1 MNLDYWFFQQVN
13 SLAGR
18 WVCLDSLAIFFASY
32 LQYILSAFLLVF
44 LFLGKTREEK
54 IKNYWMVGLAFLA
67 AAVARL
73 GLGEIIKRLINRPR
87 PFEIYQVH
95 QLLPYDPGLSFPSGH
110 AMFFFGMSMA
120 IYLYNKKLGWLFF
133 AGSALI
139 SVARVFAGVHY
150 PSDILGGALVGIFGG
165 WLTVKIFNK
174 IFKKEALKSS

>member
-1 MNLDYWFFQQVN
+1 MDYYLFQQIN
-13 SLAGR
+13 NLAGHFKL
-18 WVCLDSLAIFFASY
+18 LDSIGIFFAAYFQY
-32 LQYILSAFLLVF
+32 LLAGALLVF

-54 IKNYWMVGLAFLA
+54 IKNYRLVGLAFLA
-67 AAVARL
+67 AIVTRL

-133 AGSALI
+133 VGSVLI
-139 SVARVFAGVHY
+139 FVARVFAGVHY
-150 PSDILGGALVGIFGG
+150 PSDILGGAAVGIFGG
-165 WLTVKIFNK
+165 WLVVKIFNK
-174 IFKKEALKSS
+174 IFKKEAPKSS

>member
-1 MNLDYWFFQQVN
+1 MDYYLFQQINNLVGHW
-13 SLAGR
+13 A
-18 WVCLDSLAIFFASY
+18 WLDALDIFFAAYFQY
-32 LQYILSAFLLVF
+32 LLAGALLVF

-54 IKNYWMVGLAFLA
+54 IKNYWLVGLAFLA

-73 GLGEIIKRLINRPR
+73 GLGEIIKRLIDRPR

-133 AGSALI
+133 AGSTLI

-150 PSDILGGALVGIFGG
+150 PSDIFGGAAVGIFGG
-165 WLTVKIFNK
+165 WLVVKIFNK
-174 IFKKEALKSS
+174 IFKKEVPKSS